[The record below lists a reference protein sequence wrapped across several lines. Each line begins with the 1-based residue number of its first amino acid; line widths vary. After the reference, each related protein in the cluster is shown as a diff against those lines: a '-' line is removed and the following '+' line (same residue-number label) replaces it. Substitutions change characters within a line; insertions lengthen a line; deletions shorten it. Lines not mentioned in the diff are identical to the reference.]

1 MTPGEDGWLRLH
13 PLTIL
18 KELGSLTWA
27 LVAAFVLDLDFYD
40 VPDQAG
46 RTEAVVAVIVF
57 GYAVTRY
64 LFTAYRLTDDALE
77 LRRGVLV
84 KSFQSMPRA
93 RVQSV
98 ALNTGVIGRF
108 VGVRTVEVSAADAE
122 DINLSFVSE
131 SAAEGLR
138 SVLSR
143 QAGLSRQAEAEG
155 SAQIDDRIEPLS
167 TLDPGRLL
175 AFGITE
181 TAMVITVLAAL
192 VVVIVTFGLGLFVAP
207 FALLPAAAWPV
218 TRTLALVG
226 FRSWIEDD
234 RLRIA
239 AGLVGRR
246 QTETPLARIQVLQV
260 VRPLLRRMVGM
271 ETISVVS
278 GDVAISN
285 ETALIAGSVAPFE
298 PVGTWRRIAEETIGH
313 VALGEPHLRRSSR
326 LTIRRYL
333 VRGGVGLL
341 LSAAVLTAVGT
352 WLEWGWWPTVVFAAV
367 GAGLLVPY
375 GYARWRVMG
384 WAADGRHLL
393 VRRGVLTRRLTIV
406 PIAKVQNL
414 ELSATFFQRRLGL
427 ASVEVDTAGVALMG
441 TIKAID
447 LEGDDA
453 RWLAEHLSSLASR
466 IALPDGV

>member
-1 MTPGEDGWLRLH
+1 MRPVEEEWQRLH

-18 KELGSLTWA
+18 KEVGSLAWA
-27 LVAAFVLDLDFYD
+27 LVAAFVLDLDFYE
-40 VPDQAG
+40 VPDQAVG
-46 RTEAVVAVIVF
+46 TEAVVAVVVF

-64 LFTAYRLTDDALE
+64 LFTAYRLTEEALE
-77 LRRGVLV
+77 LRRGILV

-98 ALNTGVIGRF
+98 AVNTGMIGRF
-108 VGVRTVEVSAADAE
+108 VGVRTIEVSAADSK

-131 SAAEGLR
+131 EAAEGLR
-138 SVLSR
+138 AVLSR
-143 QAGLSRQAEAEG
+143 QGVTVGPAGEDTANEV
-155 SAQIDDRIEPLS
+155 IEPLA

-175 AFGITE
+175 AFGITQ
-181 TAMVITVLAAL
+181 TAVVVAVLATLA
-192 VVVIVTFGLGLFVAP
+192 VVVVTFGLGLFAAP

-226 FRSWIEDD
+226 FRSWIEGD

-260 VRPLLRRMVGM
+260 ARPLLRRLVGM
-271 ETISVVS
+271 ESISIVS

-298 PVGTWRRIAEETIGH
+298 PIGTWRRIADEVIGH
-313 VALGEPHLRRSSR
+313 VSLGETHLRRSSR
-326 LTIRRYL
+326 LTIRRFLIRAGASLL
-333 VRGGVGLL
+333 VPG
-341 LSAAVLTAVGT
+341 AAVAVASA
-352 WLEWGWWPTVVFAAV
+352 WFEWGWWPTPLLAV
-367 GAGLLVPY
+367 GAVAMVIPY
-375 GYARWRVMG
+375 ANARWRWMG

-393 VRRGVLTRRLTIV
+393 VRRGVFTRRLTVV
-406 PIAKVQNL
+406 PVAKVQDL
-414 ELSATFFQRRLGL
+414 EVSATYFQRRLGL
-427 ASVEVDTAGVALMG
+427 ANLEVDTAGVALMG
-441 TIKAID
+441 SIKAVD
-447 LEGDDA
+447 LEVDDA
-453 RWLAEHLSSLASR
+453 RWLADHLSSRAAR